1 MKKRVWISLV
11 MAVLI
16 AFSFTWSGRD
26 QTPERDDLIRLHV
39 IANSDS
45 PEDQALKLRIRD
57 QLLLTFGSAFQEAH
71 SMSQARE
78 VIRDNLDKM
87 ESIAQAEI
95 QRSGCDYPVRA
106 QLGMFPFPTKA
117 YGDVVYPAGSYE
129 ALRVVI
135 GKGTGANWWCVMF
148 PAVWQKGPQRRQGN
162 RKRRQRIPP
171 WTARLS
177 RSLPRTARF
186 SRSPERLQGSRICP
200 DGSRSPRRRLSI
212 HLRRWNGGRVS
223 GYGPRICFHK
233 MNPCNTDRNRRRNLF
248 FGGSCFLAGNSS
260 IKLCLEGEE
269 TFNLYILFWLTE
281 NNTEAE
287 KGRKI

>member
-148 PAVWQKGPQRRQGN
+148 PPLCFV
-162 RKRRQRIPP
+162 
-171 WTARLS
+171 
-177 RSLPRTARF
+177 
-186 SRSPERLQGSRICP
+186 
-200 DGSRSPRRRLSI
+200 D
-212 HLRRWNGGRVS
+212 VS
-223 GYGPRICFHK
+223 GGVAKRPAEEAGKPEEEAKDTTLDSKAQQESAADSKVQQESGKTAGEPDLSGREQESATKVVYTFKAVEWWKSVRIWAAH
-233 MNPCNTDRNRRRNLF
+233 LF
-248 FGGSCFLAGNSS
+248 S
-260 IKLCLEGEE
+260 
-269 TFNLYILFWLTE
+269 
-281 NNTEAE
+281 
-287 KGRKI
+287 

>member
-57 QLLLTFGSAFQEAH
+57 QLLLSLGSTFQKTH

-78 VIRDNLDKM
+78 VIRENLDEV
-87 ESIAQAEI
+87 ESIARAEI
-95 QRSGCDYPVRA
+95 QRSGYDYPVRA
-106 QLGMFPFPTKA
+106 QLGIFPFPTKA

-129 ALRVVI
+129 ALRIVI

-148 PAVWQKGPQRRQGN
+148 PPLCFV
-162 RKRRQRIPP
+162 
-171 WTARLS
+171 
-177 RSLPRTARF
+177 
-186 SRSPERLQGSRICP
+186 
-200 DGSRSPRRRLSI
+200 D
-212 HLRRWNGGRVS
+212 VS
-223 GYGPRICFHK
+223 GGVAKRPAEEAKRPAKDVQEAASDEVRPKSAPDESRQEPGKAAGKPDLSGQEQASETKVVYTFKVVEWWKSVRAWAAH
-233 MNPCNTDRNRRRNLF
+233 LF
-248 FGGSCFLAGNSS
+248 S
-260 IKLCLEGEE
+260 
-269 TFNLYILFWLTE
+269 
-281 NNTEAE
+281 
-287 KGRKI
+287 